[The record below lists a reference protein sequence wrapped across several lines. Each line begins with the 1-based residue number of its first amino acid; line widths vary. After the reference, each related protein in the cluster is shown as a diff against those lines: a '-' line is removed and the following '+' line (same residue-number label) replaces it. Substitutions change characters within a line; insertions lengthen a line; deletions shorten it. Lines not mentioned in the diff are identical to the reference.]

1 MEPDIPAG
9 AGAQAGLDFLFE
21 RGGLLS
27 REIKNFE
34 PRSQQVEMAGAVH
47 RALREQTHLIVEA
60 GTGVGKSLAYL
71 LPLAVWACAENRRAV
86 VATYTKTLQ
95 QQLIRKDLPIAQK
108 VVEGMGME
116 LRYALLMGSENYL
129 CVRRLFAFMKKGRGL
144 YDAPGHEQ
152 SLSVLAGLCRQ
163 SDTGLRSALPVTL
176 PDSIWSEIR
185 RESDLCLRRHCQYY
199 ELCLHRKEVTRAR
212 EAQIVVANQHLFFAG
227 MPIPAFDAVVLD
239 EAHNVEEV
247 AADYLGIDLSNYRV
261 RRLLGEIYNTQNGR
275 GIATRLKNRSERWLG
290 ELAST
295 IEAALMRSE
304 AFFMGVL
311 ETLGLQAALLAGEQK
326 DVRIVSANVVPDT
339 LTPPLAMVIEL
350 LGEALASAGDAE
362 EETLIKAYKNRCT
375 VLCAEIKEFLKC
387 EGRDKT
393 FWISARLNRGRP
405 IIELRM
411 TPLDIAPVLAEELF
425 EPTPTVILTSATLA
439 VAGKFN
445 MARRNLGMPASPEK
459 LLDSPFNYKEQA
471 ALYIPNTMPDP
482 NAESVLFETRS
493 LEECAGIAG
502 AVRGGIFILC
512 TSWSFLKKASVLL
525 TEEKLGRPVFVQGS
539 GAPEE
544 IIREFKRAKNGV
556 LLATDTF
563 WQGVDVPGQALACVV
578 ITRLPFRSPDSPVE
592 EAREQWLASQGR
604 EVFSEYSL
612 PKAVIKFHQ
621 GFGRLIRNSED
632 YGAVAVLDPRITT
645 RRYGGQFMRSIPKCD
660 VLRDLKALKEFY
672 SRREKPAA

>member
-1 MEPDIPAG
+1 MEPDRPAG

-34 PRSQQVEMAGAVH
+34 PRSQQVEMARAVH
-47 RALREQTHLIVEA
+47 SALREQTHLIVEA

-116 LRYALLMGSENYL
+116 LRCALLMGSENYL

-326 DVRIVSANVVPDT
+326 DVRIMSANVVTDT
-339 LTPPLAMVIEL
+339 ITPPLTMVTDL

-393 FWISARLNRGRP
+393 FWLSARLNRGRP

-445 MARRNLGMPASPEK
+445 MVRRNLGMPASPEK
-459 LLDSPFNYKEQA
+459 LLDSPFNYQEQA

-482 NAESVLFETRS
+482 NAESVLFEARS

-512 TSWSFLKKASVLL
+512 TSWSFLKKASALL

-592 EAREQWLASQGR
+592 EAREQWLAAQGR

-660 VLRDLKALKEFY
+660 VLRDLKALKGFY
-672 SRREKPAA
+672 SRREKSAA